1 MEIFPA
7 YLKESTGPKPSG
19 RPRLSQELRD
29 LVVRMGRENL
39 FWGYRRIVG
48 ELKKLGHAIGQ
59 ASVRRILIE
68 ADVYPTP
75 EKKWQRRP
83 PMPWNQFIASHM
95 ESLVACDF
103 FSKPV
108 HTLRGK
114 LDAYV
119 LTFIH
124 LGSRKVFCT
133 PATFNMTNGVLITWT
148 P

>member
-1 MEIFPA
+1 MP
-7 YLKESTGPKPSG
+7 
-19 RPRLSQELRD
+19 
-29 LVVRMGRENL
+29 NL
-39 FWGYRRIVG
+39 LGYRRIVG
-48 ELKKLGHAIGQ
+48 ELKKLGHAIGH

-75 EKKWQRRP
+75 AKKWQRQP
-83 PMPWNQFIASHM
+83 PMPWSQFIASHM

-114 LDAYV
+114 CDAYV
-119 LTFIH
+119 LAFIH

-133 PATFNMTNGVLITWT
+133 PATFNPNEAWVMQQAQDAAVWMQTEGIQPMMLLMDRDTKFT
-148 P
+148 E